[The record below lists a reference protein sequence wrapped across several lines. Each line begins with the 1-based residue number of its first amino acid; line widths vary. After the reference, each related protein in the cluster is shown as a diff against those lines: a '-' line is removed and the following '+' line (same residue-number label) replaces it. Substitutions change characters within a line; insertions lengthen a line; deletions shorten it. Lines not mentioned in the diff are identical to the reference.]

1 MWGSCAVSET
11 RWNYKKIDDKKEGT
25 EEDGEG
31 KMKENLNI
39 RMEMESENRKK
50 WKSVVYYTSYYITIT
65 PTFLEKLQYY
75 YMNHN

>member
-1 MWGSCAVSET
+1 
-11 RWNYKKIDDKKEGT
+11 
-25 EEDGEG
+25 
-31 KMKENLNI
+31 MKENLNI